1 MRRSFDKRRDLM
13 QTCLLKIPSI
23 RFRRPDGAFYFWLQY
38 PARLGS
44 SLEVA
49 AQAAQ
54 AGVMVRRG
62 EEFGGS
68 GKHALR
74 LSYATDEA
82 SIVEGVARLG
92 RALAG

>member
-1 MRRSFDKRRDLM
+1 MWRRFDKRRGLM
-13 QTCLLKIPSI
+13 ESCLCKIPAI
-23 RFRRPDGAFYFWLQY
+23 QFRRPDGAFYFWLQY
-38 PARLGS
+38 PAGLGT

-49 AQAAQ
+49 ARAAQ

-62 EEFGGS
+62 EEFGSS
-68 GKHALR
+68 GKYALR

-92 RALAG
+92 RVLAD